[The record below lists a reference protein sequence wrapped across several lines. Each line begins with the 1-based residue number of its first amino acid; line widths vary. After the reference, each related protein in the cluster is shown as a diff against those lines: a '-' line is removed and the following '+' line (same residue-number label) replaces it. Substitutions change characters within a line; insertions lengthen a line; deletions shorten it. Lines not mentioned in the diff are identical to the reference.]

1 MVRMAHPTNDFSPHV
16 MKPIAIFRHAP
27 SEGPGYLADF
37 LDARNLPW
45 QLIRIDAGEP
55 VPADARQFSG
65 LVFMGGPMS
74 VNDPLPWVES
84 ALTLIRDAVAR
95 DIPVLGHCLGG
106 QLMTRALGGSVTKN
120 AVKEIGWGEVSADNN
135 DEARIW
141 LGDVKTATVFH
152 WHGETFS
159 LPARATRL
167 LSSQHCSNQAYATG
181 KHLALQCHVEMT
193 EEMIRVWC
201 AIGANEIS
209 ENSDSPGVQPA
220 GMIQG
225 LIPRYLPQL
234 HSMAEHLYTQW
245 IKGLISLE
253 K

>member
-135 DEARIW
+135 DEA
-141 LGDVKTATVFH
+141 
-152 WHGETFS
+152 
-159 LPARATRL
+159 
-167 LSSQHCSNQAYATG
+167 
-181 KHLALQCHVEMT
+181 HLA
-193 EEMIRVWC
+193 R
-201 AIGANEIS
+201 
-209 ENSDSPGVQPA
+209 
-220 GMIQG
+220 
-225 LIPRYLPQL
+225 
-234 HSMAEHLYTQW
+234 
-245 IKGLISLE
+245 
-253 K
+253 